1 MILHVPEIWDRLG
14 HLGSYLAMINVA
26 DVFGRIPDPMSS
38 PGPKR
43 SFTGPNPLTL
53 APSHPSTVEL
63 EVSFDTCEN
72 QGHPRKLPSGNI
84 PIRTRIT
91 PVATFVPQT
100 SNNSGRCEIGNE
112 TEVPCE
118 PRATGAISDLDHRR
132 NTPLS
137 LHPESLHPS
146 VPPWESWSQ
155 FGGHQCSVCPPK
167 HTPAP
172 PPVSLHPSVSPWESL
187 VPLWRSSVF
196 CLAAE
201 THPCRSPQ

>member
-1 MILHVPEIWDRLG
+1 MHVPEIWDRLG

-53 APSHPSTVEL
+53 APAHPSTVEL
-63 EVSFDTCEN
+63 EVSVDTCEN
-72 QGHPRKLPSGNI
+72 QGHPRKRSSGNI

-91 PVATFVPQT
+91 PVAIFVPQT

-112 TEVPCE
+112 TEVPRE
-118 PRATGAISDLDHRR
+118 PRAMGAISDLDHRR

-137 LHPESLHPS
+137 IHPESLHPS
-146 VPPWESWSQ
+146 VPPWESLVPIRRSTDAQ
-155 FGGHQCSVCPPK
+155 FFSVLFARRNAPLSLPPE
-167 HTPAP
+167 
-172 PPVSLHPSVSPWESL
+172 SLHPSVP
-187 VPLWRSSVF
+187 PGK
-196 CLAAE
+196 A
-201 THPCRSPQ
+201 